1 MRDIPVSE
9 LVTEWTHVTGELRA
23 GAGAEAGAGHERDD
37 GLGCER
43 EVGTEDVKGWTV
55 SMSVGS
61 RRYADGGGV
70 EAHDAVAPGE
80 VPFVL
85 RVEGRGGEVLWDMAW
100 TWGGA

>member
-9 LVTEWTHVTGELRA
+9 LVNEWTHVTGELRA
-23 GAGAEAGAGHERDD
+23 GAGPGAGLERDD

-43 EVGTEDVKGWTV
+43 EMMTEGVKGWTV

-61 RRYADGGGV
+61 RRFADGGGV
-70 EAHDAVAPGE
+70 EAHDAVAPE
-80 VPFVL
+80 VVPFKL

-100 TWGGA
+100 AWGRA